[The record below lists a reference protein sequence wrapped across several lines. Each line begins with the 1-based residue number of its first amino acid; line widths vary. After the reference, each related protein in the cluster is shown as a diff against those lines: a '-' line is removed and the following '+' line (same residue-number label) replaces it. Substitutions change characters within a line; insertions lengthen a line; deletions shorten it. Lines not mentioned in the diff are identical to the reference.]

1 MSDPV
6 AVAEETLARI
16 AACDDRAIFTRV
28 TRDRALAE
36 ARASKQRGQSLGPL
50 DGVPVAWK
58 DLFDLEGLTTRAGSV
73 VLADDPP
80 AERDAPTVAN
90 LAKAGML
97 CVGTTNMTEFAYS
110 GVGLNPHYGTPRNA
124 HGEEPRVPGG
134 SSSGSAVA
142 VARGLVPIA
151 IGTDTGGSVRL
162 PAALN
167 GVVGYKS
174 TVGRY
179 SMDGVF
185 PLSPTL
191 DSLGVFSHTVAE
203 AALVAAAMRGDKPPS
218 PPQARPLSGARILV
232 PTNVVLDGCEP
243 AVLANFEAAIE
254 RCAQAGAVIERA
266 VLPAFDA
273 MIRLGDKRGA
283 ILAAEAF
290 AIHQARLETDA
301 ADRMDRRVVGR
312 LRTGSRIALTDY
324 LAISFLRRKLIAE
337 TAARLAGAVVAF
349 PTTPVV
355 APALA
360 PLENDDDKFFVANGR
375 LLRNTSLGN
384 FLDWCGVSLPSG
396 VDADGMPTALLLS
409 AAGGSDDVLLSLAMG
424 CESMVAGAD
433 RSR

>member
-1 MSDPV
+1 MNDPV
-6 AVAEETLARI
+6 AIAEETLARI

-36 ARASKQRGQSLGPL
+36 ARASKQRGQSLGAL

-58 DLFDLEGLTTRAGSV
+58 DLFDLNGLTTRAGSV

-124 HGEEPRVPGG
+124 HGKEPRVPGG

-167 GVVGYKS
+167 GIVGYKS

-218 PPQARPLSGARILV
+218 PPRARPLSGARILV
-232 PTNVVLDGCEP
+232 PTNVVLDDCEP

-254 RCAQAGAVIERA
+254 RLAQSGAAIERA
-266 VLPAFDA
+266 PLPAFDA
-273 MIRLGDKRGA
+273 MMRLGDKRGA
-283 ILAAEAF
+283 ILAAEAY
-290 AIHQARLETDA
+290 AVHKARLDGGA
-301 ADRMDRRVVGR
+301 GDRMDHRV
-312 LRTGSRIALTDY
+312 
-324 LAISFLRRKLIAE
+324 AE
-337 TAARLAGAVVAF
+337 TATRLAGGFVAF
-349 PTTPVV
+349 PTTPIV
-355 APALA
+355 APLIA
-360 PLENDDDKFFVANGR
+360 PLEKDDGRFFAANGR

-396 VDADGMPTALLLS
+396 VDADGTPTALLLS
-409 AAGGSDDVLLSLAMG
+409 AAGGNDDALLSLAMG
-424 CESMVAGAD
+424 CEAIIAG
-433 RSR
+433 S